1 MKVSNPLRRH
11 TPPFPGLNMKEVDAS
26 FEQTF
31 RLQASR
37 ANTVKP
43 SNESSH
49 NVSKAKPTEKAS
61 LDDFHGNSF
70 YS

>member
-1 MKVSNPLRRH
+1 MKVSNPLRRD
-11 TPPFPGLNMKEVDAS
+11 TSPFSGVNMQEVDAS
-26 FEQTF
+26 LEQTF

-37 ANTVKP
+37 ANTAKP

-61 LDDFHGNSF
+61 LDDFLGNSF